1 MIRLLTLPL
10 LLGVAVVVVGC
21 ATAAADWSP
30 ASSGEYDGRYE
41 GNARGYD
48 GGGADAPMAVAE
60 SAAAPMDA
68 LDVVGGAVSNF
79 FSSDEETKKAEAP
92 PGPPP
97 PPKAPPLPTTEPPKD
112 EPKTAPKTEEA
123 AKRLVIYTGSMSLM
137 VPVAAAAADEF
148 IEKVNGLGGY
158 LQSRS
163 ATTVTVRVPAGSFFS
178 VLEGLRKSGT
188 VTDEQVNAQDV
199 TKKVFDIELRLQ
211 TAEESRKRL
220 VEILKAATKIEDI
233 LRIET
238 EIRRLTD
245 EIEGMKGELR
255 NLGDQVAFSTLTV
268 SFYANAPAP
277 RPYPDRTR
285 SRFEWINQIGVEQ
298 VLYGF

>member
-1 MIRLLTLPL
+1 MTRLPCF
-10 LLGVAVVVVGC
+10 VVVVVVAGAAAGC
-21 ATAAADWSP
+21 ASAPAAWSP
-30 ASSGEYDGRYE
+30 AAREADGRSY
-41 GNARGYD
+41 GD
-48 GGGADAPMAVAE
+48 GAVATEASAPAGMDFGGGVADFFGGADQ
-60 SAAAPMDA
+60 
-68 LDVVGGAVSNF
+68 
-79 FSSDEETKKAEAP
+79 TKSMEAP
-92 PGPPP
+92 PSPPP
-97 PPKAPPLPTTEPPKD
+97 PPKAAPMPAASPD
-112 EPKTAPKTEEA
+112 EQAPKPVEA
-123 AKRLVIYTGSMSLM
+123 AKRLVIYTGTMALM
-137 VPVAAAAADEF
+137 VPAADVALAAFVDE
-148 IEKVNGLGGY
+148 VNAKGGY

-163 ATTVTVRVPAGSFFS
+163 ATTVTVRIPAAEFFP
-178 VLEGLRKSGT
+178 VLEGLRKTGT

-199 TKKVFDIELRLQ
+199 TKRVFDIELRLS

-238 EIRRLTD
+238 ELRRLTD

-285 SRFEWINQIGVEQ
+285 SRFDWINQIGVEQ
-298 VLYGF
+298 VMFGF